1 MYEKCYHSYRFFGC
15 TKLVI
20 HNKWWI
26 MSLVIE
32 LGSRSRHSISLKVLS
47 FQPCVPIVI
56 HRRTCESVADI
67 GMNEL
72 VEWRPD
78 SSMLVVAVSSI
89 IFSVDEIAMA

>member
-1 MYEKCYHSYRFFGC
+1 M
-15 TKLVI
+15 
-20 HNKWWI
+20 
-26 MSLVIE
+26 
-32 LGSRSRHSISLKVLS
+32 SLKVLS

-56 HRRTCESVADI
+56 HRRSCESVADI

-89 IFSVDEIAMA
+89 TFHLVKIDCLNI

>member
-1 MYEKCYHSYRFFGC
+1 MY
-15 TKLVI
+15 LV
-20 HNKWWI
+20 
-26 MSLVIE
+26 SE
-32 LGSRSRHSISLKVLS
+32 LGSKYVIGHVIPVSQKVLS

-56 HRRTCESVADI
+56 HRRACESIEDI

-89 IFSVDEIAMA
+89 LVWTK